1 MKQTYEN
8 VKHIKLV
15 GLLEKNNNNEF
26 IVTVTDKD
34 DTQVFKMEDILNMVE
49 GQIISLVSDSD
60 SF

>member
-15 GLLEKNNNNEF
+15 GLLEKNNNDEF

>member
-49 GQIISLVSDSD
+49 GQVISLVSDSD